1 MAASARG
8 ASLDPNTHTKGGAVP
23 DGDYLIKQVSCV
35 LWDYNGQG
43 PQGPAIAVLYGDP
56 KDAAVEYTQYYSAG
70 KIEFLVP
77 SDDGKRMVHPR
88 GEEAKYA
95 GGSNASVWLSSVMK
109 AGFPAERM
117 AGDDVTVFAGTG
129 VRVESVA
136 QQKRGL
142 ANEKEG
148 KTIPLVTKINSVGGK
163 VASRPTAAKPAAA
176 TQQSAATPAAT
187 STGNGDVSSVAI
199 AAVLQCLSVAP
210 DNTLKIKGLG
220 VRAMKY
226 TPGVNLN
233 TLTKLL
239 TPDWFKSHQEQVG
252 WDSNDETVAFPGLDS
267 DTLTA
272 VLEAIK

>member
-70 KIEFLVP
+70 KIEFLIP

-163 VASRPTAAKPAAA
+163 VTARPTAAKPAAA
-176 TQQSAATPAAT
+176 MPASTATPAT
-187 STGNGDVSSVAI
+187 ISNGDTDAVAI
-199 AAVLQCLSVAP
+199 GAVVEALQAAP
-210 DNTLKIKGLG
+210 DHTLKIKGLA
-220 VRAMKY
+220 VRCLKFA
-226 TPGVNLN
+226 PGTKLN
-233 TLTKLL
+233 DLTKLI
-239 TPDWFKSHQEQVG
+239 TPEWLANNADAAG
-252 WDSNDETVAFPGLDS
+252 WATDGETVAM
-267 DTLTA
+267 
-272 VLEAIK
+272 